1 MTASF
6 LGSLLK
12 KSLRG
17 DERAFL
23 KLVEATRER
32 LFWTARRMVGRDSVA
47 EEILQD
53 AYLGL
58 WSQPAGKLPD
68 DPMAWLRRFCINRAI
83 DHLRREET
91 KRSVDA
97 PSAIDFAPAG
107 TNVER
112 GYRYQEAEEKLF
124 QALDRLPPQERA
136 VFILKFIEDVDYAD
150 IAEALGVAP
159 STARNQAMQARRKV
173 ESELKAKGIEL

>member
-6 LGSLLK
+6 LGSLLR

-32 LFWTARRMVGRDSVA
+32 LFWTVRRMVGRDSVA

-58 WSQPAGKLPD
+58 WSQPPGKSPD
-68 DPMAWLRRFCINRAI
+68 EPMAWLRKFCVNRAI
-83 DHLRREET
+83 DHLRREDT
-91 KRSVDA
+91 KRAVDA
-97 PSAIDFAPAG
+97 PAAVEFASSGPDM
-107 TNVER
+107 ER
-112 GYRYQEAEEKLF
+112 SYRFREAERNLY
-124 QALDRLPPQERA
+124 AVLDRLPPQERA
-136 VFILKFIEDVDYAD
+136 VFILKFIEDVDYSD

-173 ESELKAKGIEL
+173 ESELRAKGIEL